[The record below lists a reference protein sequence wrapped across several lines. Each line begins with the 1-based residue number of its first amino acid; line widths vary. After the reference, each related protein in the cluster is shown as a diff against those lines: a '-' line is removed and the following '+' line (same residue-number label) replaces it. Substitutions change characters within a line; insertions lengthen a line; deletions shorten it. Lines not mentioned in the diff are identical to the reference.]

1 MNITWW
7 TEICWWQLYFYLF
20 DFCFAAS
27 ACTVF
32 LYFSH
37 QFMLVFFFYMHVLI
51 CSNLLSVGRAFSF
64 FYVFALF
71 LALKLALFCSLYFTL
86 FFSLQPALFL
96 FLQPAVFFSLQ
107 PALFFLLQL
116 VLFFLLQSARPSHS
130 GSPRSSY
137 FDSPR
142 SSFSFN
148 SRFSLFDLTAF
159 IGFVRN

>member
-37 QFMLVFFFYMHVLI
+37 QFMLFVFFYMHVLF

-64 FYVFALF
+64 FTCLPSFSPWSLRFFALF
-71 LALKLALFCSLYFTL
+71 ISRYSSLF
-86 FFSLQPALFL
+86 
-96 FLQPAVFFSLQ
+96 
-107 PALFFLLQL
+107 
-116 VLFFLLQSARPSHS
+116 
-130 GSPRSSY
+130 SPRSSY
-137 FDSPR
+137 FCNPR
-142 SSFSFN
+142 SSSLFSPLSSSYCNWCSSSYYNPRALLILAARALLILTARALLSLLTRAF
-148 SRFSLFDLTAF
+148 RFSIWLLL
-159 IGFVRN
+159 